1 MCFMINLVVATKEFN
16 IIDKLIAYL
25 RSSRIKKYIDN
36 GDRVLDFGCGNQ
48 GYFLRYIK
56 EIIDEGIGLDC
67 DVKSEIYEN
76 LTFIKFNFKNKLP
89 DNIGKFNK
97 VVMLAVLEHIEVN
110 NVDNLFNEFKKV
122 LKDKGRIILTTP
134 TPMSKPLLEIL
145 AKLGIINKGEIADH
159 KKYYSKNDITEL
171 AHKNKLKLISYKLF
185 QLGFNSEIIFEKT

>member
-1 MCFMINLVVATKEFN
+1 MINLVVATNEFN

-25 RSSRIKKYIDN
+25 RSSRIKKYINN

-48 GYFLRYIK
+48 GYFLKYIK
-56 EIIDEGIGLDC
+56 EIINEGIGLDGE
-67 DVKSEIYEN
+67 VKSEIYEN

-89 DNIGKFNK
+89 NNIGKFNK
-97 VVMLAVLEHIEVN
+97 IIMLAVLEHIEVSS
-110 NVDNLFNEFKKV
+110 VDNLFNEFKKV

-145 AKLGIINKGEIADH
+145 AKLGIINNDEIADH
-159 KKYYSKNDITEL
+159 KKYYSKTDISEL
-171 AHKNKLKLISYKLF
+171 GHKNKLKLVSYKLF